1 MKKTFLIVLSLCLL
15 LALPACSSADES
27 AGCTCDTSNALS
39 QEAQKYVGRWE
50 PESNPALYV
59 QFLGNGKVYFVYAE
73 VANIPYVAY
82 GEWFVNGD
90 TIVLTYMSEG
100 TGRARLFQMDGQN
113 LIYNG
118 VTYTK
123 VN

>member
-1 MKKTFLIVLSLCLL
+1 MKRAFLIALSFILCLGL
-15 LALPACSSADES
+15 LACSSTDKATE
-27 AGCTCDTSNALS
+27 CTCCAGSSLAP
-39 QEAQKYVGRWE
+39 EAQKYVGRWA
-50 PESNPALYV
+50 PENSPSLYV
-59 QFLGNGKVYFVYAE
+59 QFLDSGKVYFVYAE
-73 VANIPYVAY
+73 ISNVPYIAY
-82 GEWFVNGD
+82 GEWFLEGD

-100 TGRARLFQMDGQN
+100 TNRARLFQMDGQS